1 MPPAA
6 GLWDVLY
13 GPAFFYMG
21 GFAPATPQADA
32 RGGGG
37 AHAAA
42 EGPPA
47 AAAGARAPVS
57 VRITA
62 HEAAGHVEVRL
73 LAAGDA
79 PASPAAVSGLNGPPG
94 SVPASADGCEHHA
107 AGAEAGGE
115 AGAPGGLTAAAEVRA
130 AVVALTEA
138 AAAGEDLEDN
148 TAEVGRVRPLFT
160 PHCLRAKELRA
171 KSWQQECG
179 PWMRR
184 PCTTPML
191 VPWALIMAASQ
202 HLSQTRLA
210 AASPLGQACGCW
222 ACCAVLPPTSLADS
236 NPKPVGHAAQL
247 LGVLHHLADPALV
260 LLAAPALARLLRAAP
275 ATTGAALAACDALGL
290 LAAALDW
297 QRRAEQARVGRGLCW
312 QA

>member
-1 MPPAA
+1 LSVPPAA

-47 AAAGARAPVS
+47 AAAGARPPGNQ
-57 VRITA
+57 RNTA
-62 HEAAGHVEVRL
+62 HEAAGRVEVRL

-160 PHCLRAKELRA
+160 PHCLRAKRA
-171 KSWQQECG
+171 ARHE
-179 PWMRR
+179 
-184 PCTTPML
+184 
-191 VPWALIMAASQ
+191 
-202 HLSQTRLA
+202 LA
-210 AASPLGQACGCW
+210 ARTRSLDAPPLHD
-222 ACCAVLPPTSLADS
+222 ADA
-236 NPKPVGHAAQL
+236 G
-247 LGVLHHLADPALV
+247 
-260 LLAAPALARLLRAAP
+260 
-275 ATTGAALAACDALGL
+275 ALGTHHGRVS
-290 LAAALDW
+290 APVSN
-297 QRRAEQARVGRGLCW
+297 QARRC
-312 QA
+312 